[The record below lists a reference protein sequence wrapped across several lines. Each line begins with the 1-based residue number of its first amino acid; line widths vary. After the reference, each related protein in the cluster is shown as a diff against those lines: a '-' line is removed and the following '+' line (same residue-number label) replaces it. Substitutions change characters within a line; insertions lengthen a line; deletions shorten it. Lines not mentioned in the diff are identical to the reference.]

1 MREVLLND
9 LTLGIHLRD
18 SKDFGVS
25 DTIANADSMSSS
37 TPKFTKS
44 PTSNT
49 ANLNHTQN
57 PQETQTNAQDS
68 KILQDLQAAQET
80 TSSGRICEEK
90 SLLSNEQARSYLS
103 GSAAACESRINDFN
117 RKANAK
123 AKTSQEQT
131 PKQVTLHSKYGNIKA
146 IFETTLQSVMLPFTK
161 GGEYFVFD
169 NMRFYVIQGEGA
181 LYYLDCV
188 KAYDFENLEAECL
201 EQFLLT
207 GKQIRDYKQ
216 RELIKDFLTI
226 DTKNIQKGKM
236 YLLPKNYEALQI
248 RIIGGCL

>member
-9 LTLGIHLRD
+9 LTLGIHSSDLVN
-18 SKDFGVS
+18 FGV
-25 DTIANADSMSSS
+25 TADFMSSS

-49 ANLNHTQN
+49 ANLNHWQSEQGET
-57 PQETQTNAQDS
+57 PQSEVIADSSPLVRSTSPNLQQD
-68 KILQDLQAAQET
+68 
-80 TSSGRICEEK
+80 
-90 SLLSNEQARSYLS
+90 
-103 GSAAACESRINDFN
+103 
-117 RKANAK
+117 NAK
-123 AKTSQEQT
+123 TKTI
-131 PKQVTLHSKYGNIKA
+131 TLYSKYGNKKA
-146 IFETTLQSVMLPFTK
+146 TFKTTSAVIMLPLTK

-169 NMRFYVIQGEGA
+169 DVRFFVIAGEGA

-188 KAYDFENLEAECL
+188 KDYDFENLEAECL

-236 YLLPKNYEALQI
+236 YLLPKGYEMIAQSLIQ
-248 RIIGGCL
+248 GN